1 MYVYTFKIA
10 GMETARPRETS
21 ALDPGFVI
29 YRGVSGAQ
37 SKGTD
42 GFFVAPKWG
51 ENVGNSKGI
60 QEIIGFSMV
69 FDRNSLEFPWA
80 KYIPSG
86 YLT

>member
-42 GFFVAPKWG
+42 GFFSPQNG
-51 ENVGNSKGI
+51 EKTW
-60 QEIIGFSMV
+60 EIP
-69 FDRNSLEFPWA
+69 REFR
-80 KYIPSG
+80 KS
-86 YLT
+86 